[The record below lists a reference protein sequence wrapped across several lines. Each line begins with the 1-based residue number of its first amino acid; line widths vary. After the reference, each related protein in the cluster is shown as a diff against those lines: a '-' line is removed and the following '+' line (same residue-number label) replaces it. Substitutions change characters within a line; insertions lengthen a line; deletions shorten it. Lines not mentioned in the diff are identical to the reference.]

1 MLSAMLQLML
11 RWLKASLAEPKTTIS
26 SGLSSTAASKPLRL
40 GVSTEYAT
48 PLWRVIPAI
57 TSWLSAICGT
67 HLGLT

>member
-11 RWLKASLAEPKTTIS
+11 RWLKASLAEPNTTIS

-48 PLWRVIPAI
+48 PGWRAMPPI
-57 TSWLSAICGT
+57 TSWLSPICGT
-67 HLGLT
+67 HLGDT

>member
-26 SGLSSTAASKPLRL
+26 SGLSITAASKPLRL

-48 PLWRVIPAI
+48 SPWRAMPPI
-57 TSWLSAICGT
+57 TSWLSPICGT
-67 HLGLT
+67 HLGDT